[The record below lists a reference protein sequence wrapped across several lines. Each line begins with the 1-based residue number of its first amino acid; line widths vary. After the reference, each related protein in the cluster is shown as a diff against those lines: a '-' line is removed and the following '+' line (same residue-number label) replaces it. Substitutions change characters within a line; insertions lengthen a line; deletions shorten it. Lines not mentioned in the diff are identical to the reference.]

1 MYESWTSEYTCPEY
15 GPKEES
21 LVDLDFWIGF
31 LNIIIIDLVL
41 SGDNAVVVGMASRR
55 LPPKERKKAILWGTF
70 GAVGL
75 RIFFTGL
82 VTWLLGIPY
91 IKLVGGCLLIWV
103 AIKLLIQQEEAS
115 HIQSGK
121 NMWEAVKIII
131 IADFVMSLDNVLA
144 VGSAAKGNFGLV
156 LFGLML
162 SIPLLMWGSTLVAK
176 WMNEYPILVFFG
188 AGVLV
193 FVASTMMIEDPLL
206 MSYLMTWKIPYLDTL
221 VPIAATILVLMIG
234 KIWRNVIFSFNH
246 VR

>member
-1 MYESWTSEYTCPEY
+1 M
-15 GPKEES
+15 
-21 LVDLDFWIGF
+21 DLDFWIAF

-55 LPPKERKKAILWGTF
+55 LPPKERKKAILWGTM

-75 RIFFTGL
+75 RILFTGL

-91 IKLVGGCLLIWV
+91 IKLIGGCLLIWV
-103 AIKLLIQQEEAS
+103 AVKLLIQQEEAS
-115 HIQSGK
+115 HIQSGR
-121 NMWEAVKIII
+121 NIWEAIKIII

-162 SIPLLMWGSTLVAK
+162 SVPLLMWGSTIVAR

-188 AGVLV
+188 SGVLV
-193 FVASTMMIEDPLL
+193 FVASTMILEDPLM
-206 MSYLMTWKIPYLDTL
+206 MSYTMDWKIPYIDNLI
-221 VPIAATILVLMIG
+221 PIAVTLLVLLIG
-234 KIWRNVIFSFNH
+234 KVWRDAIFSFYH

>member
-1 MYESWTSEYTCPEY
+1 MEGGTSEYTSPEY
-15 GPKEES
+15 STQGGII
-21 LVDLDFWIGF
+21 VDVDFWIGF

-55 LPPKERKKAILWGTF
+55 LPPKERKKAILWGTL

-75 RIFFTGL
+75 RILFTGL

-91 IKLVGGCLLIWV
+91 IKLIGGCLLVWV
-103 AIKLLIQQEEAS
+103 AIKLLTQQEDVS
-115 HIQSGK
+115 HIRSGK
-121 NMWEAVKIII
+121 SMWEAVKIIV

-176 WMNEYPILVFFG
+176 WMNEYPILVYFG
-188 AGVLV
+188 SGVLV
-193 FVASTMMIEDPLL
+193 FVATSMMLEDPLL
-206 MSYLMTWKIPYLDTL
+206 LSYIMMWKIPYWDI
-221 VPIAATILVLMIG
+221 VIPVAATALVLVIG
-234 KIWRNVIFSFNH
+234 KIWRGTIISIHH